1 MEIFEFIG
9 EIEKAY
15 RWLREEKKRREGE
28 EIHTF
33 LSFIFPQTV
42 SFPNLITKSLSLF
55 IIY

>member
-1 MEIFEFIG
+1 MTERG
-9 EIEKAY
+9 Q
-15 RWLREEKKRREGE
+15 KRREEE